1 MSNKLLAGLVVGAT
15 FLAASLTSPV
25 EARNNDMQNLLN
37 AQAMQAYQQNLYN
50 QQYGY
55 GYGYGLGSGIGA
67 PGIDPNDPLAFQKA
81 QYRQWLSTQGGNRG
95 YTNQGFMNSQFYNPN
110 YRNHHNWNRGNNK
123 GFYNGRI
130 YPMYRH

>member
-25 EARNNDMQNLLN
+25 QARDNDYQRMLN
-37 AQAMQAYQQNLYN
+37 AQAMQAYQQNVLN

-55 GYGYGLGSGIGA
+55 GYGYGLGNGIGA

-81 QYRQWLSTQGGNRG
+81 QYRQWLSTQGGNRM
-95 YTNQGFMNSQFYNPN
+95 YSNQGFMNSQFYRPN
-110 YRNHHNWNRGNNK
+110 NGWHG
-123 GFYNGRI
+123 YNGR
-130 YPMYRH
+130 MYMHRH

>member
-25 EARNNDMQNLLN
+25 QARNNDLQNLLN
-37 AQAMQAYQQNLYN
+37 AQAMQAYQQNLLNQQYN
-50 QQYGY
+50 QYGY

-81 QYRQWLSTQGGNRG
+81 QYRQWLSTQGGNRA
-95 YTNQGFMNSQFYNPN
+95 YSNQGFMNSQFYRN
-110 YRNHHNWNRGNNK
+110 YHGGNNWNRGLHR
-123 GFYNGRI
+123 GWY
-130 YPMYRH
+130 H